1 MLYNLVIQHLYN
13 LRLTG
18 AGTAAQV
25 MQLVLRL
32 PEQLL
37 FLLRFR
43 QKASRFS
50 WRTLQPELMMQLK
63 SRCPNLGQTRRAYKA
78 RLNADATAFVS
89 SNASVRAFFA
99 CALPFPLS
107 ALAGDAAGAVESAS
121 KSAIKD
127 CSWRHFESVSSFKNC
142 VITQFLSAVAAATG
156 IYLISSSI

>member
-50 WRTLQPELMMQLK
+50 
-63 SRCPNLGQTRRAYKA
+63 
-78 RLNADATAFVS
+78 
-89 SNASVRAFFA
+89 
-99 CALPFPLS
+99 
-107 ALAGDAAGAVESAS
+107 
-121 KSAIKD
+121 
-127 CSWRHFESVSSFKNC
+127 
-142 VITQFLSAVAAATG
+142 
-156 IYLISSSI
+156 